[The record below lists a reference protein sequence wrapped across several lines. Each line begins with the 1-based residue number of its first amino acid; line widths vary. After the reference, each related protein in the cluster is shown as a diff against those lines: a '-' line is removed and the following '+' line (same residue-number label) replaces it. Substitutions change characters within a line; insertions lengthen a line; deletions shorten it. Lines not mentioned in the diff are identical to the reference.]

1 MYNMEIP
8 IILTIVL
15 GILFVGGIIL
25 LLHHAYSHRAGGPH
39 PLEGCDQF
47 FQESD
52 VCNFHS
58 CSHEMWI
65 LGIVGIVIIFAICAI
80 TFHFVG

>member
-1 MYNMEIP
+1 MLDVP
-8 IILTIVL
+8 VVLAIVL
-15 GILFVGGIIL
+15 SLLFFGCVIL
-25 LLHHAYSHRAGGPH
+25 LLHHAYSHRPGGPH
-39 PLEGCDQF
+39 PLQGCDQF

-65 LGIVGIVIIFAICAI
+65 LGIGCIVVALAVAALIVRFS
-80 TFHFVG
+80 

>member
-1 MYNMEIP
+1 MMLDIP
-8 IILTIVL
+8 VILAIVL
-15 GILFVGGIIL
+15 STLFVGCIVL
-25 LLHHAYSHRAGGPH
+25 LLHHAYSHRPGGPH

-65 LGIVGIVIIFAICAI
+65 LGVAGVVLVLAACAVAV
-80 TFHFVG
+80 HFVG